1 MENHYKGY
9 SAEEIF
15 IALEAKPLTTKKNIL
30 EYIETIR
37 QLAKDGMEEAEVK
50 KVYDWIETQIDALG
64 SEVKVNTLVY
74 LKNELRN
81 HLSKYM
87 LSSYGEENAFLR
99 FYKKTF
105 ANEVKTKEYTYA
117 LVDPSRI
124 SDMSILET
132 LKTINTYGL
141 KNKLTPKEKEEIMP
155 MIKRIVN
162 TQKVRLINQLRSM
175 EGIRKNFNIRV
186 IEVNK
191 RFEIET
197 ITNKKSNKKS
207 NNRR

>member
-1 MENHYKGY
+1 MENHYKGC

-15 IALEAKPLTTKKNIL
+15 TALEAKPLTTKKNIL
-30 EYIETIR
+30 EYIESIR
-37 QLAKDGMEEAEVK
+37 KLAKDGMQEAEVK
-50 KVYDWIETQIDALG
+50 KVYDWIETQIDAMG

-81 HLSKYM
+81 HLGKYIM
-87 LSSYGEENAFLR
+87 SPYGEENAFLR

-124 SDMSILET
+124 SDTSILET

-141 KNKLTPKEKEEIMP
+141 KNKLTPKEKEDIMP

-162 TQKVRLINQLRSM
+162 TQKVRLVNQLRSM
-175 EGIRKNFNIRV
+175 EGIRKNFKIRV
-186 IEVNK
+186 VEVNK
-191 RFEIET
+191 RFEIEF
-197 ITNKKSNKKS
+197 IDQ
-207 NNRR
+207 

>member
-1 MENHYKGY
+1 MENHYEGY

-15 IALEAKPLTTKKNIL
+15 NALQAKPLTTKKNIL
-30 EYIETIR
+30 EYIEIIR
-37 QLAKDGMEEAEVK
+37 KLAKEGMQEAEVK
-50 KVYDWIETQIDALG
+50 KVYDWIEAQIDAMG
-64 SEVKVNTLVY
+64 REVKVNTLVY

-81 HLSKYM
+81 HLGKYT
-87 LSSYGEENAFLR
+87 LSSYGEENAFLH

-105 ANEVKTKEYTYA
+105 ANQVKTKEYTYA

-124 SDMSILET
+124 SEASILET
-132 LKTINTYGL
+132 LKTINTYCL
-141 KNKLTPKEKEEIMP
+141 KNKLTAKEKEDIMP

-175 EGIRKNFNIRV
+175 EGIRKNFKIRV

-191 RFEIET
+191 RFEIQS
-197 ITNKKSNKKS
+197 ID
-207 NNRR
+207 

>member
-15 IALEAKPLTTKKNIL
+15 VALEAKPLTTKKNIL
-30 EYIETIR
+30 EYIERIR
-37 QLAKDGMEEAEVK
+37 KLAKDGMQEAEVK
-50 KVYDWIETQIDALG
+50 KVYDWIETQIDAMG

-81 HLSKYM
+81 HLGKYM
-87 LSSYGEENAFLR
+87 ISSYGEENAFLG

-124 SDMSILET
+124 SDISILET

-141 KNKLTPKEKEEIMP
+141 KNKLTPKEKEDIMP
-155 MIKRIVN
+155 MIKRIVS

-186 IEVNK
+186 VEVNK
-191 RFEIET
+191 RFEIES
-197 ITNKKSNKKS
+197 IANKKS
-207 NNRR
+207 NNKR

>member
-15 IALEAKPLTTKKNIL
+15 AALEAKPLTTKKNIL
-30 EYIETIR
+30 EYIERIR
-37 QLAKDGMEEAEVK
+37 KLAKDGMQEAEVK
-50 KVYDWIETQIDALG
+50 KVYDWIETQIDAMG

-81 HLSKYM
+81 HLGKYM
-87 LSSYGEENAFLR
+87 ISSYGEENAFLG

-124 SDMSILET
+124 SDISILET

-141 KNKLTPKEKEEIMP
+141 KNKLTQKEKEDIMP
-155 MIKRIVN
+155 MIKRIVS

-186 IEVNK
+186 VEVNK
-191 RFEIET
+191 RFEIES
-197 ITNKKSNKKS
+197 IADKKS
-207 NNRR
+207 NNKR

>member
-15 IALEAKPLTTKKNIL
+15 AALEAKPLTTKKNIL
-30 EYIETIR
+30 EYIERIR
-37 QLAKDGMEEAEVK
+37 KLAKDGMQEAEVK
-50 KVYDWIETQIDALG
+50 KVYDWIETQIDAMG

-81 HLSKYM
+81 HLGKYM
-87 LSSYGEENAFLR
+87 ISSYGEENAFLG

-124 SDMSILET
+124 SDISILET

-141 KNKLTPKEKEEIMP
+141 KNKLTPKEKEDIMP
-155 MIKRIVN
+155 MIKRIVS

-186 IEVNK
+186 VEVNK
-191 RFEIET
+191 RFEIES
-197 ITNKKSNKKS
+197 IANKRS
-207 NNRR
+207 NNKR

>member
-15 IALEAKPLTTKKNIL
+15 AALEAKPLTTKKNIL
-30 EYIETIR
+30 EYIERIR
-37 QLAKDGMEEAEVK
+37 KLAKDGMQEAEVK
-50 KVYDWIETQIDALG
+50 KVYDWIETQIDAMG

-81 HLSKYM
+81 HLGKYM
-87 LSSYGEENAFLR
+87 ISSYGEENAFLG

-105 ANEVKTKEYTYA
+105 ASEVKTKEYTYA

-124 SDMSILET
+124 SDISILET

-141 KNKLTPKEKEEIMP
+141 KNKLTPKEKEDIMP
-155 MIKRIVN
+155 MIKRIVS

-186 IEVNK
+186 VEVNK
-191 RFEIET
+191 RFEIES
-197 ITNKKSNKKS
+197 IADKKS
-207 NNRR
+207 NNKR

>member
-15 IALEAKPLTTKKNIL
+15 AALEAKPLTTKKNIL
-30 EYIETIR
+30 EYIERIR
-37 QLAKDGMEEAEVK
+37 KLAKDGMQEAEVK
-50 KVYDWIETQIDALG
+50 KVYDWIETQIDAMG

-81 HLSKYM
+81 HLGKYM
-87 LSSYGEENAFLR
+87 ISSYGEENAFLG

-124 SDMSILET
+124 SDISILET

-141 KNKLTPKEKEEIMP
+141 KNKLTPKEKEDIMP
-155 MIKRIVN
+155 MIKRIVS

-186 IEVNK
+186 VEVNK
-191 RFEIET
+191 RFEIES
-197 ITNKKSNKKS
+197 IADKKS
-207 NNRR
+207 NNKR